1 MEWISLNFECP
12 WGLVS
17 KQISKRIK
25 VQIYNGLDYVI
36 KQDWVTKI
44 YWVCFER
51 YLPCL
56 EA

>member
-36 KQDWVTKI
+36 EQNYCVSI
-44 YWVCFER
+44 EQ
-51 YLPCL
+51 
-56 EA
+56 